1 MAREDESLDEVPG
14 RLTHVIYNTALGHVR
29 VRAEDGPATTVEVPP
44 GEVRF
49 RRVLGAAEPEVALW
63 LGSGERDY
71 LGRMLEHVL
80 RALRITP
87 EARVALEAVQAKL
100 EGLGPPPVV
109 ADDGESADAA
119 ASVPIVEEP
128 PPAPPPAEA
137 TVAPE
142 SAAMPPE
149 PARARSERGGERGRG
164 RAAPRPTPAEPPL
177 DDVAAPQPPTRA
189 PAGADAN
196 GAEPAAPPAAPLPA
210 DSTEG
215 ALLAPGADAELLAA
229 SQAAFDAAVGRQ
241 RRPGRHVRAGL
252 AGPDGAAGARTGSP
266 DPRGSGQQRDS
277 RGHRGRG
284 LAVHAAARSPP
295 LDRAPLARS
304 GLERARPTRPAR
316 LARAAGRH
324 ELRRRDAARP
334 PALRRILGAATHA
347 LLSRQHAAPSRHG
360 PPPGRDLT
368 PRPSDALHGVLAA
381 RADPPLRTHHEV
393 RARPARR
400 TRALRQLADSALA
413 RLVLYCARREQRA
426 EPRR

>member
-149 PARARSERGGERGRG
+149 PARARSERGDERGRG

-229 SQAAFDAAVGRQ
+229 SQAAFDAAVAADSGGQAVTFEQVWRDLTALQ
-241 RRPGRHVRAGL
+241 ARGPALQTLAGQASSEIREVTEDGVWLYMQQLGRHHLIERRSLEAAWSALVR
-252 AGPDGAAGARTGSP
+252 
-266 DPRGSGQQRDS
+266 RGQLVS
-277 RGHRGRG
+277 R
-284 LAVHAAARSPP
+284 
-295 LDRAPLARS
+295 
-304 GLERARPTRPAR
+304 
-316 LARAAGRH
+316 
-324 ELRRRDAARP
+324 ELRGGMSY
-334 PALRRILGAATHA
+334 GAAT
-347 LLSRQHAAPSRHG
+347 LLAHLPYVEYSAQPLTLYYPASTPHPLGTVHR
-360 PPPGRDLT
+360 RDVT
-368 PRPSDALHGVLAA
+368 
-381 RADPPLRTHHEV
+381 
-393 RARPARR
+393 
-400 TRALRQLADSALA
+400 
-413 RLVLYCARREQRA
+413 
-426 EPRR
+426 